1 MGNRMKISGKIVDVD
16 NLPIS
21 SANIVLRS
29 GSKSGR
35 VGTIS
40 NFDGEFNFESD
51 DFNEND
57 IFEISYIG
65 FVKQTFIAKELKNKK
80 IVLKESIDALD
91 EVILVG
97 TRPKQNE
104 VKQNENKIANHFSK
118 NKFTYAG
125 ATGLLGLGLIL
136 LSIKKI

>member
-1 MGNRMKISGKIVDVD
+1 MKISGKIVDVD
-16 NLPIS
+16 DLPIS

-65 FVKQTFIAKELKNKK
+65 FVKQRFTAKDLNNKK

-97 TRPKQNE
+97 TKPKQNE
-104 VKQNENKIANHFSK
+104 VKQNKNKIANHFSK
-118 NKFTYAG
+118 NKFTYVG

-136 LSIKKI
+136 LSIKKT

>member
-1 MGNRMKISGKIVDVD
+1 MKISGKIVDVD

-40 NFDGEFNFESD
+40 NFDGEFNFESN

-65 FVKQTFIAKELKNKK
+65 FIKQTFIAKELNNKK

-97 TRPKQNE
+97 TKPKKNE
-104 VKQNENKIANHFSK
+104 VKQNENKIVNHFSK
-118 NKFTYAG
+118 NKFAYAG
-125 ATGLLGLGLIL
+125 ATGLLGLGLVL

>member
-1 MGNRMKISGKIVDVD
+1 MKISGKIVDVD

-65 FVKQTFIAKELKNKK
+65 FVKQRFTAKDLDNKK

-97 TRPKQNE
+97 TKPKQSE
-104 VKQNENKIANHFSK
+104 IKQNKNKIANHFSK
-118 NKFTYAG
+118 NKFTYVG

-136 LSIKKI
+136 LSIKKT

>member
-1 MGNRMKISGKIVDVD
+1 MKISGKIVDVD

-65 FVKQTFIAKELKNKK
+65 FVKQRFTAKDLDNKK

-97 TRPKQNE
+97 TKPKQTE
-104 VKQNENKIANHFSK
+104 IKQNKNKIANHFSK
-118 NKFTYAG
+118 NKFTYVG

-136 LSIKKI
+136 LSIKKT

>member
-1 MGNRMKISGKIVDVD
+1 MKISGKIVDVD
-16 NLPIS
+16 DLPIS

-65 FVKQTFIAKELKNKK
+65 FVKQRFTAKDLNNKK

-97 TRPKQNE
+97 TKPKQNE
-104 VKQNENKIANHFSK
+104 V
-118 NKFTYAG
+118 
-125 ATGLLGLGLIL
+125 
-136 LSIKKI
+136 

>member
-1 MGNRMKISGKIVDVD
+1 MKISGKIVDVD

-21 SANIVLRS
+21 SASIVLRS
-29 GSKSGR
+29 GSKSGIR
-35 VGTIS
+35 GTIS

-65 FVKQTFIAKELKNKK
+65 FIKQTFIAKDLKDKK

-97 TRPKQNE
+97 TRPKKNE

-118 NKFTYAG
+118 NSFTYAG
-125 ATGLLGLGLIL
+125 ATGLLGIGLIL

>member
-16 NLPIS
+16 DLPIS

-65 FVKQTFIAKELKNKK
+65 FVKQRFTAKDLNNKK

-97 TRPKQNE
+97 TKPKQNE
-104 VKQNENKIANHFSK
+104 VKQNKNKIANHFSK
-118 NKFTYAG
+118 NKFTYVG

-136 LSIKKI
+136 LSIKKT